1 MIVKKYLTV
10 RYSHFAKKKTIK
22 KLLAL
27 GKKIQ
32 SVFYSKAIEYCKN
45 ELFRCEI

>member
-10 RYSHFAKKKTIK
+10 RYSHFAKKTIK

-32 SVFYSKAIEYCKN
+32 SVFYSKAIEYCKT